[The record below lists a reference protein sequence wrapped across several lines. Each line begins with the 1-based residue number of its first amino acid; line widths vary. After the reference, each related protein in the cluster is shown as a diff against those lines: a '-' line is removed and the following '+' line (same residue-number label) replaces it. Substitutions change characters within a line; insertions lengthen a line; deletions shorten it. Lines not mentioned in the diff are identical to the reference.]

1 MPAPNDNQSLLSEHP
16 KPFSLPGPLHTQ
28 HHLTF
33 MTTLRGGSSEPH
45 STDKQTQIQRSS
57 VISHDQTGS
66 KQKSQRWSSGV
77 LHCAKMFHPST
88 NQKQLPF
95 SSRGCI
101 LQVLS
106 FTGLYSEENKWNK
119 TRINLMRI
127 IPQLHMPF
135 KSTSNL

>member
-1 MPAPNDNQSLLSEHP
+1 MNPTQQINKLKSRDPQSSA
-16 KPFSLPGPLHTQ
+16 KI
-28 HHLTF
+28 
-33 MTTLRGGSSEPH
+33 
-45 STDKQTQIQRSS
+45 KQVVNRKVS
-57 VISHDQTGS
+57 G
-66 KQKSQRWSSGV
+66 GV

-95 SSRGCI
+95 SSRGCV

-119 TRINLMRI
+119 TLINLMRI